1 VAKSKVV
8 TREQAEAMKAK
19 AGDFL
24 ERIGDADRAAEFDA
38 MSIDDYAQHKGLTL
52 SNPPRQSIGRETK
65 MARSSGPSKT
75 DLQDQLDEINDI
87 LSDAY
92 DPESSREDMAAAIG
106 QALDTLNGE
115 EDEDDDSSP
124 DSDYDEDR
132 D

>member
-1 VAKSKVV
+1 V

-24 ERIGDADRAAEFDA
+24 ERIGDADRAEEFDA
-38 MSIDDYAQHKGLTL
+38 MSIDDYADHKGLTL
-52 SNPPRQSIGRETK
+52 SNPSRTSKRRQSA
-65 MARSSGPSKT
+65 MARSSGPSKA
-75 DLQDQLDEINDI
+75 DLENQLDEINDI

-115 EDEDDDSSP
+115 GDEEDESDAPEYEDDQD
-124 DSDYDEDR
+124 
-132 D
+132 